1 MPKNSRTKFISTDC
15 YRRFEWAVKRE
26 TRYVYN
32 DEVQQ
37 LLAVVKEV
45 SQKRKDSIEN
55 LRALLSGLRLGFNP
69 KKKTVMR

>member
-1 MPKNSRTKFISTDC
+1 M
-15 YRRFEWAVKRE
+15 KRE

-45 SQKRKDSIEN
+45 SQKRKNSIEN
-55 LRALLSGLRLGFNP
+55 LKALLSGLRLGFNP